1 MTPASAALLAL
12 LSGAAPGE
20 AVGGERAPDGAAPAG
35 ATAAPAARAQL
46 LVLNLDA
53 IDVPPDK
60 VSMLNGRIA
69 NLLSSRNDVDTVT
82 SSDMQAMAQID
93 ATKASMGCD
102 DASCLA
108 EMASAL
114 GARYVIYGRVGRL
127 DDVILLQVN
136 LFDAS
141 VGKPISRQEAEGA
154 QLKELSDKLPKTL
167 SALLA
172 PLGGAVIT
180 EAAVVETPGPSPA
193 PLSLLTMV
201 GGGAAVAG
209 LVAAAGL
216 GAWALGLD
224 GALASSEASIEQKQF
239 AYDYGW
245 MVASGAIAGVLVAAG
260 GATAAAIGLVE

>member
-1 MTPASAALLAL
+1 MTPAAALVAL
-12 LSGAAPGE
+12 LSVSAPGE
-20 AVGGERAPDGAAPAG
+20 SAGADRAPETAAPAG
-35 ATAAPAARAQL
+35 AMAAPAARPQL

-53 IDVPPDK
+53 IDVPSDK
-60 VSMLNGRIA
+60 VSILNGRIA
-69 NLLSSRNDVDTVT
+69 NLLASRSDIDTVT

-102 DASCLA
+102 EASCLA
-108 EMASAL
+108 EVASAL

-127 DDVILLQVN
+127 DDIILLQVN

-180 EAAVVETPGPSPA
+180 EAAVVETPVAPSA
-193 PLSLLTMV
+193 TLSMLTLA

-209 LVAAAGL
+209 LVAAGGL

-224 GALASSEASIEQKQF
+224 ADLASSDASLEQKQF